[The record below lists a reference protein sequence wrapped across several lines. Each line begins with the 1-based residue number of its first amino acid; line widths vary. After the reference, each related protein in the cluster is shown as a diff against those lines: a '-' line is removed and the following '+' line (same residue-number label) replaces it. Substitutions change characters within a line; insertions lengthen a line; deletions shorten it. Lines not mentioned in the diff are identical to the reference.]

1 MDSKD
6 FETASGKLVQYI
18 IEYRNGANKRKFSV
32 LPDLEKIKP
41 GYLQRLL
48 PNRAPENKEQF
59 DEILQDIRQKIIPG
73 VTHWQHPDFHAFYP
87 TCTSYPTMLGD
98 LLAAAIGC
106 VGFTWLACP
115 ACTELEVITLDWLVH
130 ALKLPE
136 KFLSATGKRDPSHT
150 GGGVIEL
157 SASMACAT
165 LTMGLRDRML
175 RNYIKDPHSLS
186 EDDHLKGNGPG
197 SLVDRMVAY
206 TSDQCVATMGTTSTC
221 EFEDLQGIGQVC
233 NDYGIWFHVDA
244 AYGGIALL
252 CPELR
257 HLSRGIELADSVN
270 INAHKMMMV
279 NVDSSPL
286 WLSDHRVLTEA
297 FEANPLYLHHAYG
310 GMPDYRKWSL
320 SLARGFR
327 SLKLWFVLRTYGLS
341 GLREMTRHKIS
352 FLSYIMD
359 SEEFLSAAQQL
370 IQFIVKY
377 RNGAF
382 CREFPVLPD
391 QTNIK
396 PGYLIPLMPN
406 RAPEDKENFDQ
417 ILQDIKDKIMPG
429 VTHWQHPDFH
439 AYYPTASSYAS
450 MLGDLFSASIACM
463 GFSWISCPACT
474 EMEVITLD
482 WLVHAFGLPDKFLS
496 ACSVNDPLHKGG
508 GVIELSASLACVT
521 VSLGV
526 RDRLMRSHMKNST
539 NPDQWNDEENA
550 SLVSRLVAYTS
561 DQAHSSVTRAFRVA
575 LLNFHVIQTK
585 KVGKRLVF
593 DSIDLQEA
601 IESDKNKGLI
611 PAMCVA
617 TMGTTSTCEFED
629 LHGIGTVCKKYNIWF
644 HVDGAYGGSALL
656 CPEFRH
662 LGEGIELADS
672 VTINAHK
679 MLLTNFDCS
688 LLWLCDHHII
698 SDAFEANPLYLRHTF
713 EGMPEYR
720 NWSLSLGRRFRALKL
735 WFVLRLHGLKNLR
748 GLLRLHA
755 QLAKRFEH
763 LLIEDG
769 RFEIVNDIQYG
780 LVCFRMKVSTSE

>member
-1 MDSKD
+1 
-6 FETASGKLVQYI
+6 
-18 IEYRNGANKRKFSV
+18 
-32 LPDLEKIKP
+32 
-41 GYLQRLL
+41 
-48 PNRAPENKEQF
+48 
-59 DEILQDIRQKIIPG
+59 
-73 VTHWQHPDFHAFYP
+73 
-87 TCTSYPTMLGD
+87 
-98 LLAAAIGC
+98 
-106 VGFTWLACP
+106 
-115 ACTELEVITLDWLVH
+115 
-130 ALKLPE
+130 
-136 KFLSATGKRDPSHT
+136 
-150 GGGVIEL
+150 
-157 SASMACAT
+157 
-165 LTMGLRDRML
+165 
-175 RNYIKDPHSLS
+175 
-186 EDDHLKGNGPG
+186 
-197 SLVDRMVAY
+197 
-206 TSDQCVATMGTTSTC
+206 
-221 EFEDLQGIGQVC
+221 
-233 NDYGIWFHVDA
+233 
-244 AYGGIALL
+244 
-252 CPELR
+252 
-257 HLSRGIELADSVN
+257 
-270 INAHKMMMV
+270 
-279 NVDSSPL
+279 
-286 WLSDHRVLTEA
+286 
-297 FEANPLYLHHAYG
+297 
-310 GMPDYRKWSL
+310 
-320 SLARGFR
+320 
-327 SLKLWFVLRTYGLS
+327 
-341 GLREMTRHKIS
+341 
-352 FLSYIMD
+352 
-359 SEEFLSAAQQL
+359 
-370 IQFIVKY
+370 
-377 RNGAF
+377 
-382 CREFPVLPD
+382 
-391 QTNIK
+391 
-396 PGYLIPLMPN
+396 
-406 RAPEDKENFDQ
+406 
-417 ILQDIKDKIMPG
+417 MPG

>member
-73 VTHWQHPDFHAFYP
+73 
-87 TCTSYPTMLGD
+87 
-98 LLAAAIGC
+98 
-106 VGFTWLACP
+106 LACP

-206 TSDQCVATMGTTSTC
+206 TSDQAHSSVSRAFRIAMVNSRIIKSKRCGRRLVFDPVDLRRAIEKDLEKGFIPLMCVATMGTTSTC

-341 GLREMTRHKIS
+341 GLREMTRH
-352 FLSYIMD
+352 
-359 SEEFLSAAQQL
+359 
-370 IQFIVKY
+370 
-377 RNGAF
+377 
-382 CREFPVLPD
+382 
-391 QTNIK
+391 
-396 PGYLIPLMPN
+396 
-406 RAPEDKENFDQ
+406 
-417 ILQDIKDKIMPG
+417 
-429 VTHWQHPDFH
+429 
-439 AYYPTASSYAS
+439 
-450 MLGDLFSASIACM
+450 
-463 GFSWISCPACT
+463 
-474 EMEVITLD
+474 
-482 WLVHAFGLPDKFLS
+482 
-496 ACSVNDPLHKGG
+496 
-508 GVIELSASLACVT
+508 
-521 VSLGV
+521 
-526 RDRLMRSHMKNST
+526 
-539 NPDQWNDEENA
+539 
-550 SLVSRLVAYTS
+550 
-561 DQAHSSVTRAFRVA
+561 
-575 LLNFHVIQTK
+575 HV
-585 KVGKRLVF
+585 
-593 DSIDLQEA
+593 
-601 IESDKNKGLI
+601 
-611 PAMCVA
+611 
-617 TMGTTSTCEFED
+617 
-629 LHGIGTVCKKYNIWF
+629 
-644 HVDGAYGGSALL
+644 
-656 CPEFRH
+656 
-662 LGEGIELADS
+662 ELAK
-672 VTINAHK
+672 HFER
-679 MLLTNFDCS
+679 LLT
-688 LLWLCDHHII
+688 
-698 SDAFEANPLYLRHTF
+698 
-713 EGMPEYR
+713 
-720 NWSLSLGRRFRALKL
+720 
-735 WFVLRLHGLKNLR
+735 
-748 GLLRLHA
+748 
-755 QLAKRFEH
+755 
-763 LLIEDG
+763 EDG
-769 RFEIVNDIQYG
+769 RFHITNDVQFG
-780 LVCFRMKVSTSE
+780 LVCFQLKNDNSLTVALHDELMKKGDIFLVLGSTEISGEEGDEAVEAVSTEIVFLRFVCIHGTTMDDVEFAYERISAAASYILEGNDEGNGGVVTKGTR